1 MDKNKLWREALSILQ
16 VKVSIVGYDV
26 WIKTLDPY
34 AIAEGGNFV
43 LLASTESAKK
53 VVNKSY
59 IDQILSSLTAVSPSI
74 TAVTVIC
81 ENEKER
87 YAPVIDEAQEG
98 GADKNSSQSV
108 GNAVTDKY
116 TFDSFVVGTSNQL
129 VYAAARNVAE
139 TPGSKYNPLFIYGG
153 VGLGKTHLMYAIGN
167 YVKKA
172 RPNYKVLYVTAETLT
187 NELVDVIRNSQD
199 REQNK
204 GFRDKYRNIDLLMI
218 DDIQHIAGKAGTQS
232 ALFNIFND
240 LFQNG
245 KQIVMTSDRPPRE
258 FDNLEERLRT
268 RFEWGLLADISA
280 PDIETRIAILQK
292 KAEMDKQ
299 FVPDD
304 VLKFIASKVESNIRE
319 MEGLYHKVVFFSD
332 LLGKPISLDTAREAL
347 KDYVD
352 DTTYTVDMDA
362 IIDNTCDFFRVSRE
376 DLCGKSRAKAI
387 AEPRMIC
394 MYLISEMLG
403 LPLVKIGDAFGGKD
417 HSTVIHARNKI
428 ADLVKSDSKMRT
440 EVNDLRDK
448 ILKR

>member
-1 MDKNKLWREALSILQ
+1 M
-16 VKVSIVGYDV
+16 
-26 WIKTLDPY
+26 
-34 AIAEGGNFV
+34 
-43 LLASTESAKK
+43 LLTNTASAKK
-53 VVNKSY
+53 IVMDGCASH
-59 IDQILSSLTAVSPSI
+59 ILAALSEVSPAI
-74 TAVTVIC
+74 TKVTVIL
-81 ENEKER
+81 ESEKEL
-87 YAPVIDEAQEG
+87 YSSAVEEAQEVVEG
-98 GADKNSSQSV
+98 MPVVQAEE
-108 GNAVTDKY
+108 NAVTSKY
-116 TFDSFVVGTSNQL
+116 TFESFVVGTSNQL

-167 YVKKA
+167 YVKKT
-172 RPNYKVLYVTAETLT
+172 RPGYKVLYVTAETLT

-218 DDIQHIAGKAGTQS
+218 DDIQHIAGKAGTQN
-232 ALFNIFND
+232 AVFNIFND

-245 KQIVMTSDRPPRE
+245 KQIVVTSDRPPRE

-292 KAEMDKQ
+292 KAEQDKQ
-299 FVPDD
+299 YVPDD
-304 VLKFIASKVESNIRE
+304 VMKFIASKVESNIRE
-319 MEGLYHKVVFFSD
+319 MEGLYHKVVFFSE

-352 DTTYTVDMDA
+352 DATYTVDMDA
-362 IIDNTCDFFRVSRE
+362 IIDNTCDFFRVNRD

-428 ADLVKSDSKMRT
+428 ADLIKADAKVRT
-440 EVNDLRDK
+440 QVNDLRDK